1 MKHSIKGALLA
12 SAMSICA
19 MSICVAPLGSG
30 AALAQTPVKI
40 GVLSDMSGPYSDFGG
55 QGSLEA
61 AKLAVEDFKA
71 TSKKLAVEVVSADA
85 QNKPDVSTAIARR
98 WFDTDNVDM
107 IVDIP
112 TSGIA
117 LGLAGLVKE
126 KNKVLIAT
134 TAGTSELTGKSCT
147 PNTLHW
153 TWDTWSN
160 SHGTAE
166 AVVRS
171 GGKSWYFLTADYT
184 FGTTME
190 KEAGDVVKANG
201 GSVLGS
207 VRHPL
212 DAKDFSSFLLQAQ
225 NSKAQIIGL
234 ANGGTDTIN
243 AIKTAGEFGIVSGG
257 QKLVG
262 LVIFINDIHALGLQ
276 KANGLQLTTAYYW
289 DLNDK
294 TRAFAER
301 FAKRNNGKVPSMSQ
315 AGTYSSTLAYL
326 RAVEKAG
333 GPKDGAAVVAA
344 MREAGTYDDPLFG
357 KTTVRV
363 DGRVVHDMYL
373 VEVKKP
379 EESKKPFD
387 YYKIV
392 ATIPADRAF
401 RPLADGNCPLAK

>member
-1 MKHSIKGALLA
+1 MKNVLKASVALLA
-12 SAMSICA
+12 LA
-19 MSICVAPLGSG
+19 LGTSSS
-30 AALAQTPVKI
+30 LAQTPVKI
-40 GVLSDMSGPYSDFGG
+40 GVLSDMSGPYSDFSRP
-55 QGSLEA
+55 GSLEA
-61 AKLAVEDFKA
+61 AKLAIEDFNA
-71 TSKKLAVEVVSADA
+71 ASKKLTVELVSADA
-85 QNKPDVSTAIARR
+85 QNKTDIAGSVARR
-98 WFDTDNVDM
+98 WFDTESVDM
-107 IVDIP
+107 VIDIP

-117 LGLAGLVKE
+117 IGLAGLVKE
-126 KNKVLIAT
+126 RNKVLIAT

-166 AVVRS
+166 AIVKN

-201 GSVLGS
+201 GTVLGS

-212 DAKDFSSFLLQAQ
+212 DAMDFSSFLMQAQ
-225 NSKAQIIGL
+225 ASKAQIIGL
-234 ANGGTDTIN
+234 ANGGADTIK
-243 AIKTAGEFGIVSGG
+243 AIKTAGEFGIVAGG
-257 QKLVG
+257 QKMVG
-262 LVIFINDIHALGLQ
+262 LVLFINDIHSLGL
-276 KANGLQLTTAYYW
+276 KAANGLMLTTAYYW
-289 DLNDK
+289 DLNDN

-315 AGTYSSTLAYL
+315 AGTYSATLAYL
-326 RAVEKAG
+326 RAVEKVGSA
-333 GPKDGAAVVAA
+333 KDGAAVVTA

-357 KTTVRV
+357 KVTVRV

-387 YYKIV
+387 YYKVI
-392 ATIPADRAF
+392 ATLPGDRAF

>member
-1 MKHSIKGALLA
+1 MSQKFRFGVAVAVLLA
-12 SAMSICA
+12 CA
-19 MSICVAPLGSG
+19 TG
-30 AALAQTPVKI
+30 ASAQTKVKI
-40 GVLSDMSGPYSDFGG
+40 GVLGDLSGPYADFGG
-55 QGSLEA
+55 QGSVEA
-61 AKLAVEDFKA
+61 VKLAIEDYSA
-71 TSKKLAVEVVSADA
+71 ASKKLAVELVSADA
-85 QNKPDVSTAIARR
+85 QNKPDIGSTIARG
-98 WFDTDNVDM
+98 WFENDGVDM

-117 LGLAGLVKE
+117 LGLASLVKD
-126 KNKVLIAT
+126 KNKVMIAT
-134 TAGTSELTGKSCT
+134 TAGSSDLSGKACT
-147 PNTLHW
+147 PNSLHW
-153 TWDTWSN
+153 VWDTWSN

-166 AVVRS
+166 AAVKS

-190 KEAGDVVKANG
+190 KEAGEVVKANG

-212 DAKDFSSFLLQAQ
+212 NAKDFSSFLLQAQ
-225 NSKAQIIGL
+225 ASKAQIIGL

-243 AIKTAGEFGIVSGG
+243 SIKTASEFGIVAGG

-262 LVIFINDIHALGLQ
+262 LVMFITDVHALGL
-276 KANGLQLTTAYYW
+276 KAANGLMLTTAFYW

-301 FAKRNNGKVPSMSQ
+301 FAKRHNGKVPSMSQ
-315 AGTYSSTLAYL
+315 AGSYSATLAYL
-326 RAVEKAG
+326 RAVEKVGSAG
-333 GPKDGAAVVAA
+333 DGAAVVAA
-344 MREAGTYDDPLFG
+344 MRNVGTFDDPLFG
-357 KTTVRV
+357 KTTIRP

-379 EESKKPFD
+379 EESKKAFD

-392 ATIPADRAF
+392 ATIPGDRAF
-401 RPLADGNCPLAK
+401 RPIAEGNCPLVK